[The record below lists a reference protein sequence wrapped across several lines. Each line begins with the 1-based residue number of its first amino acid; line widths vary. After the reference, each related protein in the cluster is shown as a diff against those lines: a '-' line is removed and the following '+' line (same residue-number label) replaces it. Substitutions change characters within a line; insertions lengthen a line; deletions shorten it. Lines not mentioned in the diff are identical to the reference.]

1 MARKTKEEAEKTRQ
15 ALLASAFK
23 VFNEKGY
30 AKTTLQDI
38 AEDAGVTRG
47 AVYWHF
53 KNKTDLFEKLFDYAF
68 MPVRDL
74 LFSKFEEDLEP
85 KDMLISL
92 MQVWILHAG
101 TEENF
106 RAAFGIMFNKTE
118 WSEELMPFKMK
129 FREYEYKFLKRTETI
144 IEQGQKDGVFRE
156 ELKPSVAAAQYFSI
170 LLGLAQYSQFFPEE
184 VNIHEESE
192 SLIEMFMHSCLKDK

>member
-30 AKTTLQDI
+30 GKTTLQDI
-38 AEDAGVTRG
+38 AEDSGVTRG

-74 LFSKFEEDLEP
+74 LFNKFEEDLSP
-85 KDMLISL
+85 KDMIEGL
-92 MQVWILHAG
+92 MRVWIEYAG
-101 TEENF
+101 RNEDF

-118 WSEELMPFKMK
+118 WSEELMPFKLK
-129 FREYEYKFLKRTETI
+129 FREYEYKFIKRTEQI
-144 IEQGQKDGVFRE
+144 IAAGQQDGTFRK
-156 ELKPSVAAAQYFSI
+156 ELKPAVAAAQYFSI
-170 LLGLAQYSQFFPEE
+170 LLGLAQYSQFFPDE
-184 VNIHEESE
+184 VDIHNEAE
-192 SLIEMFMHSCLKDK
+192 SLIQMFMYSCLKTN

>member
-23 VFNEKGY
+23 VFNDKGY

-53 KNKTDLFEKLFDYAF
+53 KNKIDLFEKLFDYAF

-74 LFSKFEEDLEP
+74 LFSKFEEKLPPQE
-85 KDMLISL
+85 MLSSL
-92 MQVWILHAG
+92 MQVWISHAG
-101 TEENF
+101 GDENF

-129 FREYEYKFLKRTETI
+129 FREYEYKFIKRAEVI
-144 IEQGQKDGVFRE
+144 IEQGRKEGVFRDE
-156 ELKPSVAAAQYFSI
+156 IKPDIAAAQYFSL
-170 LLGLAQYSQFFPEE
+170 LLGLAQYTLFFPKE
-184 VNIHEESE
+184 VDIANESE
-192 SLIEMFMHSCLKDK
+192 SLIEMFMHSCLKKN

>member
-53 KNKTDLFEKLFDYAF
+53 KNKTDLFEKLFDFAF

-74 LFSKFEEDLEP
+74 LFSKFEEDLSPREMI
-85 KDMLISL
+85 DSL
-92 MQVWILHAG
+92 MRVWLKNAW
-101 TEENF
+101 ENENF

-118 WSEELMPFKMK
+118 WSEELMPFKLK
-129 FREYEYKFLKRTETI
+129 FREYEYKFIKK
-144 IEQGQKDGVFRE
+144 IEQIIAQGQQEGVFRE
-156 ELKPSVAAAQYFSI
+156 ELKPAIAAAQYFS
-170 LLGLAQYSQFFPEE
+170 LFLGLAQYSQFFPEE
-184 VNIHEESE
+184 VNIHKESE
-192 SLIEMFMHSCLKDK
+192 SLIEMFMHSCLKTS

>member
-53 KNKTDLFEKLFDYAF
+53 KNKTDLFEKLFDFAF

-74 LFSKFEEDLEP
+74 LFSQFD
-85 KDMLISL
+85 KDISPQEMLSNL
-92 MQVWILHAG
+92 MEVWISHAG
-101 TEENF
+101 IDQNF
-106 RAAFGIMFNKTE
+106 RDAFTIMFNKTE
-118 WSEELMPFKMK
+118 WSEELMPFKLK
-129 FREYEYKFLKRTETI
+129 FRNEEYKLIKKVEELI
-144 IEQGQKDGVFRE
+144 AQGMEDGTFRE
-156 ELKPSVAAAQYFSI
+156 NLKPEVAAATYYST
-170 LLGLAQYSQFFPEE
+170 LLGIAQYTIFFPEE
-184 VNIHEESE
+184 VDIAQESK
-192 SLIEMFMHSCLKDK
+192 SLIEMFMYSCLKEK

>member
-15 ALLASAFK
+15 TLLASAFK

-53 KNKTDLFEKLFDYAF
+53 KNKTDLFEKLFDFAF
-68 MPVRDL
+68 LPVRDL
-74 LFSKFEEDLEP
+74 LFSKFEEDLSPREMI
-85 KDMLISL
+85 DGL
-92 MQVWILHAG
+92 MRVWIEHAG
-101 TEENF
+101 ENDNF

-118 WSEELMPFKMK
+118 WSEELMPFKLK
-129 FREYEYKFLKRTETI
+129 FREYEYKFIKRTEQI
-144 IEQGQKDGVFRE
+144 IAQGQKEGVFRE
-156 ELKPSVAAAQYFSI
+156 ELKPAVAAAQYFS
-170 LLGLAQYSQFFPEE
+170 LFLGLAQYSQFFPEE
-184 VNIHEESE
+184 VNIHKEAE
-192 SLIEMFMHSCLKDK
+192 SLIEMFMHACLKAS